1 MSYILFGFVAL
12 SGFYVY
18 KKYVNENINFTMTAL
33 KAQTLLKESKLY
45 KSVVNFYNNRET
57 KMI

>member
-33 KAQTLLKESKLY
+33 KAHSLLKESKMY
-45 KSVVNFYNNRET
+45 KSLINRG
-57 KMI
+57 